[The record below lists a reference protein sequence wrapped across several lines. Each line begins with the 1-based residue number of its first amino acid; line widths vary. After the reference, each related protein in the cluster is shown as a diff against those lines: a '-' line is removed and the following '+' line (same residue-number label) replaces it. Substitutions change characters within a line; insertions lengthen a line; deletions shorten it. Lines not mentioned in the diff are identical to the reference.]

1 MISLK
6 KTIEKNE
13 VLACLFSGGCDST
26 LVAALG
32 ARTFK
37 RIHLLTYTR
46 FGFFNAKNPLQMAEL
61 LRRRFGKDT
70 FITEIIKFGPFFKY
84 IQYHNYIYY
93 LKKYGTL
100 SMSICGLCKLAMHWQ
115 TIVYC
120 LKNSICH
127 VHDGS
132 VKDMKVFPAQN
143 EEIAL
148 NNIKKLYAY
157 FSIKLETP
165 IFDTN
170 KQAEEELYKLKII
183 PLKKYKGTNLD
194 NKQVSCSQQI
204 LFTNFVESYLS
215 KHSWEEYVTNSARF
229 FDEKIED
236 VKQAIIKNI
245 QHDNSLQ

>member
-1 MISLK
+1 MK

-32 ARTFK
+32 ARNFK
-37 RIHLLTYTR
+37 RICLLIYTR

-61 LRRRFGKDT
+61 LRLRFGKDT
-70 FITEIIKFGPFFKY
+70 FITETIKFGPLFKY

-132 VKDMKVFPAQN
+132 VKDM
-143 EEIAL
+143 
-148 NNIKKLYAY
+148 
-157 FSIKLETP
+157 
-165 IFDTN
+165 
-170 KQAEEELYKLKII
+170 
-183 PLKKYKGTNLD
+183 
-194 NKQVSCSQQI
+194 
-204 LFTNFVESYLS
+204 
-215 KHSWEEYVTNSARF
+215 
-229 FDEKIED
+229 
-236 VKQAIIKNI
+236 
-245 QHDNSLQ
+245 